1 MAIQIGEAQFRK
13 LLSSFLLFDKVE
25 QPVCDFILR
34 AAPVQSLTE
43 GQRLFE
49 RGDSG
54 GTMYVV
60 LQGRIEISMLT
71 EAGRKISLN
80 HIKTGECFG
89 EISMFD
95 SFPRSAS
102 AVALENV
109 FLLPIRSQ
117 TFTEASQR
125 CPILALNM
133 IQILCERIRW
143 TSSSV
148 EDYALLSLE
157 RRLARRLLL
166 LQEKFADKNG
176 EIRITQNDLADFVGS
191 SRESTNKVLTQ
202 WKAAGLIDVGR
213 GSIVIVAKE
222 KLDHVAHEGT
232 QVHGSYPH

>member
-1 MAIQIGEAQFRK
+1 LTNQIGEPQFQK
-13 LLSSFLLFDKVE
+13 LLSSIQLFDKVD
-25 QPVCDFILR
+25 QPIFDFILG
-34 AAPVQSLTE
+34 AASVQSLSE

-49 RGDSG
+49 RGDSS

-102 AVALENV
+102 AVALEQA
-109 FLLPIRSQ
+109 FLLPIRRQ
-117 TFTEASQR
+117 TFAAASQR
-125 CPILALNM
+125 CPVLALNM

-143 TSSSV
+143 TSSAV
-148 EDYALLSLE
+148 EDYALMSLE

-191 SRESTNKVLTQ
+191 SRESTNKILTH
-202 WKAAGLIDVGR
+202 WKSSGLIDVGR
-213 GSIVIVAKE
+213 GSIVIIAKE
-222 KLDHVAHEGT
+222 KLDRVAHDGT
-232 QVHGSYPH
+232 